1 MVFFCFL
8 CSTHP
13 NSEFVFDSIL
23 KSYKSE
29 MKDKKKDC
37 LEVINKF
44 DEVRLRGRKRT
55 MVG

>member
-1 MVFFCFL
+1 M
-8 CSTHP
+8 
-13 NSEFVFDSIL
+13 FDSIL
-23 KSYKSE
+23 KSYKAE